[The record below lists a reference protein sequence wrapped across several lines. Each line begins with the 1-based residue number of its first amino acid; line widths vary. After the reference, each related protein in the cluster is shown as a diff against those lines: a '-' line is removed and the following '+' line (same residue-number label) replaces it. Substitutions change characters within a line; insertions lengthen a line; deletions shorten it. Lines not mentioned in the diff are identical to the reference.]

1 MPDKQTGRIEV
12 YQMNRLTFGDGAS
25 PFVAM
30 STLHRTAD
38 DYGGKQDRAKKAI
51 KENFYMD
58 DYLDSFDVPEE
69 AIRVG
74 GCVKE
79 ILRKGDFNL
88 TKWISN
94 SGEVRKAFGV
104 EKNDGITDVSGKEEG
119 IKVLGVA
126 WTQEA
131 DVFTFRINNTQNV
144 IYTHRGLLSKIASMF
159 DPLGLAAPA
168 TIKGKI

>member
-1 MPDKQTGRIEV
+1 MCEGNSPKGRLQLD
-12 YQMNRLTFGDGAS
+12 QMDLQFR
-25 PFVAM
+25 
-30 STLHRTAD
+30 R
-38 DYGGKQDRAKKAI
+38 
-51 KENFYMD
+51 
-58 DYLDSFDVPEE
+58 
-69 AIRVG
+69 
-74 GCVKE
+74 
-79 ILRKGDFNL
+79 RK
-88 TKWISN
+88 
-94 SGEVRKAFGV
+94 VFGV
-104 EKNDGITDVSGKEEG
+104 EKKDGITDVSGKKEG